1 MKKENHPFWCTRFGL
16 KLEVMIPFVLAY
28 GGGSS
33 GAFEQGFFAAILL
46 AVLNTAFER
55 LLCSAQERMKRF
67 FLSLTSGLVVV
78 LICSRFFLSLTS
90 GLVVVLICS
99 GLLIWWKLGGTLVN
113 PIAYFGSGRTSLAIG
128 SLIVSWRLAL
138 LMADESLGRREN
150 RRRETRS
157 EGTRE

>member
-1 MKKENHPFWCTRFGL
+1 MKKENYPFWCTRFGL

-67 FLSLTSGLVVV
+67 FM
-78 LICSRFFLSLTS
+78 SLTS

>member
-33 GAFEQGFFAAILL
+33 GAFDQGFLAAILL

-78 LICSRFFLSLTS
+78 
-90 GLVVVLICS
+90 
-99 GLLIWWKLGGTLVN
+99 
-113 PIAYFGSGRTSLAIG
+113 
-128 SLIVSWRLAL
+128 
-138 LMADESLGRREN
+138 
-150 RRRETRS
+150 RS
-157 EGTRE
+157 EEHTSELQSQSNLVCRLLLEKKKK

>member
-1 MKKENHPFWCTRFGL
+1 MKKENYPFWCTRFGL

-33 GAFEQGFFAAILL
+33 GAFDQGFFAAILL

-55 LLCSAQERMKRF
+55 LLCSTQERMKRF
-67 FLSLTSGLVVV
+67 FM
-78 LICSRFFLSLTS
+78 SLTS

-128 SLIVSWRLAL
+128 SRLLVGDSLFSWPTNHSADVKIVVGKHEAEER
-138 LMADESLGRREN
+138 
-150 RRRETRS
+150 
-157 EGTRE
+157 

>member
-1 MKKENHPFWCTRFGL
+1 MKKENYPFWCTRFGL

-33 GAFEQGFFAAILL
+33 GAFDQGFFAAILL
-46 AVLNTAFER
+46 AVLNTVFER

-67 FLSLTSGLVVV
+67 FM
-78 LICSRFFLSLTS
+78 SLTS

-150 RRRETRS
+150 RRRET
-157 EGTRE
+157 GTSARE

>member
-1 MKKENHPFWCTRFGL
+1 MKKENYPFWCTRFGL

-33 GAFEQGFFAAILL
+33 GAFDQGFFAAILL

-67 FLSLTSGLVVV
+67 FM
-78 LICSRFFLSLTS
+78 SLTS

>member
-55 LLCSAQERMKRF
+55 WLGSAQERMK
-67 FLSLTSGLVVV
+67 
-78 LICSRFFLSLTS
+78 RFFLSLTS

-113 PIAYFGSGRTSLAIG
+113 PIAYFGSGRTSLTIG
-128 SLIVSWRLAL
+128 FLIVSWRLAL
-138 LMADESLGRREN
+138 LMADESLGRRDN
-150 RRRETRS
+150 RRREA
-157 EGTRE
+157 GTSARE

>member
-33 GAFEQGFFAAILL
+33 GAFDQGFFAAILL

-78 LICSRFFLSLTS
+78 LICS
-90 GLVVVLICS
+90 
-99 GLLIWWKLGGTLVN
+99 GLLIWWKLAGTLVN

-128 SLIVSWRLAL
+128 S
-138 LMADESLGRREN
+138 
-150 RRRETRS
+150 RS
-157 EGTRE
+157 EEHTSELQSQSNLVCRLL

>member
-55 LLCSAQERMKRF
+55 WLGSAQERMK
-67 FLSLTSGLVVV
+67 
-78 LICSRFFLSLTS
+78 RFFLSLTS

-113 PIAYFGSGRTSLAIG
+113 PIAYFGSGRTSLTIG
-128 SLIVSWRLAL
+128 FLIVSWRLAL
-138 LMADESLGRREN
+138 LMADESLGRRES
-150 RRRETRS
+150 RRREA
-157 EGTRE
+157 GTSARG

>member
-33 GAFEQGFFAAILL
+33 GAFDQGFFAAILL

-67 FLSLTSGLVVV
+67 FM
-78 LICSRFFLSLTS
+78 SLTS

-157 EGTRE
+157 GGTLARE

>member
-33 GAFEQGFFAAILL
+33 GAFDQGFFAAILL
-46 AVLNTAFER
+46 AVLNTVFER

-67 FLSLTSGLVVV
+67 FM
-78 LICSRFFLSLTS
+78 SLTS

>member
-1 MKKENHPFWCTRFGL
+1 MKKENYPFWCTRFGL

-28 GGGSS
+28 VGGSS
-33 GAFEQGFFAAILL
+33 GAFDQGFFAAILL

-55 LLCSAQERMKRF
+55 LLCSTQERMKRF
-67 FLSLTSGLVVV
+67 FM
-78 LICSRFFLSLTS
+78 SLTS

-113 PIAYFGSGRTSLAIG
+113 PIAYFGSGRTSLTIG
-128 SLIVSWRLAL
+128 FLIVCWRLAL

-157 EGTRE
+157 GGTLARE